1 MKNSITIFI
10 MSLNKLLKDKKILI
24 STFLIPFLM
33 VIGFLLFL
41 HSIDNNAESY
51 DLVVYSDDAKQN
63 ISVDFKG
70 NDISYSNNIA
80 TAKDEILKE
89 GNRFGIID
97 DGEISFIYDSTT
109 VKDSND
115 FNHALEVAREY
126 NIYTQNEDAYKTYIK
141 NKPKFSENDL
151 SSDNQIL
158 NKKLQP
164 LISSGIVIMLMVAIM
179 SLANF
184 STELLAGERE
194 KGSFDN
200 LVLSGTSFREIISGK
215 SLFLILIATMILLFI
230 GIGFFLGLRFIFT
243 DIVDYFTASSNIFNF
258 IYVFIVLFIQIALI
272 ISPIFLLISSFFKK
286 EKQATSYSSVGMIF
300 ISLIS
305 ALPVFIDSNIIP
317 MIPIVN
323 FLPTIESSILNN
335 FSLKYL
341 LISTIVA
348 LVFYLIMNALITINL
363 KRTYYND
370 WIKKCKKRI

>member
-1 MKNSITIFI
+1 MKNSITIFK

-41 HSIDNNAESY
+41 HIIDNNAETY
-51 DLVVYSDDAKQN
+51 DIVVYSDDANQN

-80 TAKDEILKE
+80 AAKDEILKE

-370 WIKKCKKRI
+370 